1 MSIKTEDDTKDYI
14 IDALKTE
21 LESALRVLTQTLLG
35 TKTANDAAW
44 WLSANHARFIIDH
57 PNLDAEKAMIVMAA
71 GAGTPPKGENW
82 QDWYDRVRKLKPPL
96 NNGRS

>member
-1 MSIKTEDDTKDYI
+1 MASDEVHEYE

-21 LESALRVLTQTLLG
+21 LDSVLCVLTMTLMG

-57 PNLDAEKAMIVMAA
+57 PNLDAEKAIIVLAKCA
-71 GAGTPPKGENW
+71 GAPPRGENW
-82 QDWYDRVRKLKPPL
+82 QDWYDRVRNLKPHDIL
-96 NNGRS
+96 RR

>member
-1 MSIKTEDDTKDYI
+1 MSEAKDHL

-21 LESALRVLTQTLLG
+21 LDSALRVLTMTLMG

-57 PNLDAEKAMIVMAA
+57 PNLDAEKAIIVLAEH
-71 GAGTPPKGENW
+71 AGTPPKGKTW
-82 QDWYDRVRKLKPPL
+82 QDWYDRVRKIKPRDIL
-96 NNGRS
+96 RQFDR